1 MSGYTFVRYAFIIN
15 YRLWEGENNDLL
27 LLFDGRVLIGKVYVR
42 LVRILYYMILEVCF
56 VAVRV
61 GEY

>member
-1 MSGYTFVRYAFIIN
+1 MGR
-15 YRLWEGENNDLL
+15 RNNDFV

-42 LVRILYYMILEVCF
+42 LVQILYYMILEVCF